1 MDLCLPGHILLP
13 ALKKP
18 ENRIR
23 FSYLHRSADP
33 LRTAYPSSL
42 LLFLSKIVLDVLL
55 WDGIELNYR
64 PPPYQSGA
72 LTN

>member
-13 ALKKP
+13 AARWL
-18 ENRIR
+18 
-23 FSYLHRSADP
+23 RSEDTVIFFTAARTHP
-33 LRTAYPSSL
+33 RRLRPSSL
-42 LLFLSKIVLDVLL
+42 LWFLSKIICFL